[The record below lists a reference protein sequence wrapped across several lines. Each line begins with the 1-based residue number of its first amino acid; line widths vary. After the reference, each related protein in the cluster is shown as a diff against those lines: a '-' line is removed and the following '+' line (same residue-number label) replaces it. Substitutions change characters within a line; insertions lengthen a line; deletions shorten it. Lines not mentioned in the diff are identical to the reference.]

1 MALGDGGL
9 DAQVEQRMDAY
20 RGNPQKLQQRY
31 GQNKELLDLLALQ
44 KLTSEKK
51 QVAADMQLKA
61 QQNPNTIA
69 QQREQEALE
78 LTKQEMGGTLGELAG
93 RTKGTLDQKQA
104 MQQKN
109 MQRMAKSAGQ
119 APQGGLA
126 GLMGGGARPPA
137 RPPVNPQAG
146 GLAGARMAQAAQ
158 QPGGPRR
165 MAAGGIVSFAEG
177 EEVSTPFMRGLKN
190 FFSVDPNKQKRLEL
204 EKAVQL
210 KYGLLAGV
218 PGAFTP
224 QTDEARQYAKDIAAT
239 FRMGSSS
246 LSIEELQRA
255 LDANFDTSMDAEG
268 VSTLPSFEGP
278 DSLSETEDKIDATVP
293 SGPSGV
299 EPETTISYPSTYRD
313 PQSILSEVNT
323 TYEPSIAEM
332 PDRSGVVAA
341 ENKLAT
347 AASATADANLLD
359 VAAPVVPD
367 LKQVDA
373 PYDAEGKRLQDK
385 IMGMYES
392 DLDSNPEGAAAEARA
407 AADKHMRRAEN
418 NADFRRM
425 LKEEKELQARLFSP
439 AQLSS
444 EARIATFGGAARGR
458 GGMSAAYTDI
468 MGKQRKD
475 LTEGLGRLRDIDK
488 ARISG
493 DLTTAQESSRRGS
506 EAAGR
511 AASARA
517 AALGGIGAELGR
529 QQDRA
534 LQQQKLQA
542 QGNVAVY
549 NHQSAL
555 AQDKFGAA
563 EAAIERNFQALKEQV
578 RNQNTF
584 FRGQVDIE
592 IAAAE
597 EKNEAHKA
605 DMDALLDIAKTKAE
619 YAFKSGELA
628 SKDVLEL
635 EKIKMD
641 VDAKVTEFVSA
652 FMSEDPRYIE
662 LSRKMMRMAGSENTK
677 DFKDLEAQAELLYK
691 SYMSVLIKTAPDL
704 FGEQE
709 YLKDYIARVK
719 AGTPYSSGTPL
730 SSSTPVTALDSLRP
744 LGIGSLDAASQ
755 IR

>member
-20 RGNPQKLQQRY
+20 RGDPKKLQQRY

-109 MQRMAKSAGQ
+109 MQRMAKGAGQ

-137 RPPVNPQAG
+137 RPPVNPQTG

-204 EKAVQL
+204 ERAVQR

-246 LSIEELQRA
+246 LSTEELQQA
-255 LDANFDTSMDAEG
+255 LDANFDTGMDAEG

-278 DSLSETEDKIDATVP
+278 DSLSETEDKIDLDGGSNDPPEVK
-293 SGPSGV
+293 
-299 EPETTISYPSTYRD
+299 PETRISYPSTYVD
-313 PQSILSEVNT
+313 PQNILSGVDT

-332 PDRSGVVAA
+332 PDKSGVEAA

-359 VAAPVVPD
+359 VAAPVVPE

-373 PYDAEGKRLQDK
+373 PYDAEGKRLQTK

-392 DLDSNPEGAAAEARA
+392 DLGADPEAAAAEARA
-407 AADKHMRRAEN
+407 TADKHMRRAEN

-425 LKEEKELQARLFSP
+425 LAEEKELQARLFSP

-444 EARIATFGGAARGR
+444 EARIATFGGAAKGR

-468 MGKQRKD
+468 MSKQRKD
-475 LTEGLGRLRDIDK
+475 LTEGLGRLREIDK

-493 DLTTAQESSRRGS
+493 DLSTSQTSSLRGS
-506 EAAGR
+506 EAASR

-534 LQQQKLQA
+534 LQQQKLES

-563 EAAIERNFQALKEQV
+563 EAAIERNFQSLKEQV
-578 RNQNTF
+578 RGENTF
-584 FRGQVDIE
+584 YKAKVDLAL
-592 IAAAE
+592 AAADE
-597 EKNEAHKA
+597 QNEARQANLEQLLEVAKA
-605 DMDALLDIAKTKAE
+605 KAE
-619 YAFKSGELA
+619 YAFKNGELA
-628 SKDVLEL
+628 SKTVGDLQKLYIANQEKATEL
-635 EKIKMD
+635 L
-641 VDAKVTEFVSA
+641 TGL
-652 FMSEDPRYIE
+652 MSEDRAYRE
-662 LSRKMMRMAGSENTK
+662 LSAKLVKLAGSENSPE
-677 DFKDLEAQAELLYK
+677 FKNIEEQIRLLYNAHLETL
-691 SYMSVLIKTAPDL
+691 MTIAPDL

-709 YLKDYIARVK
+709 YLKDVIARAE
-719 AGTPYSSGTPL
+719 AGSPFQSSLLPRDSKVTNLDYTPTIPN
-730 SSSTPVTALDSLRP
+730 P
-744 LGIGSLDAASQ
+744 
-755 IR
+755 